1 MSAGPRADEPS
12 AGRPPGIDTLLFD
25 LDGTLVDQFQP
36 FSSLQFTWLVVRRF
50 AGLAPPRA
58 IVRAG
63 HAAVAALQAHGTD
76 RPNFEVRVETFA
88 REAGGAPAEAAR
100 RVVRLA
106 DEDFRAM
113 GWRFRPV
120 PGARATIERAKALG
134 FRVVLATN
142 PTVPLPMTRHRLAWA
157 GLADVE
163 WDLLTHPEACT
174 RTKPDPAY
182 YAELLGKLGTTAD
195 RCLMI
200 GNDPR
205 KDLPAMALGIRTFIL
220 DRPMS
225 RKDRAAL
232 RRTPPDDFGSFADL
246 DRLIDRLAREV

>member
-1 MSAGPRADEPS
+1 MSTATPRGERGA
-12 AGRPPGIDTLLFD
+12 IDTLLWD
-25 LDGTLVDQFQP
+25 LDGTLVDQIKP
-36 FSSLQFTWLVVRRF
+36 GSSLQFTWLVVRRF

-63 HAAVAALQAHGTD
+63 KAAVEALQTHGTD
-76 RPNFEVRVETFA
+76 RPNFEVMVATFA
-88 REAGGAPAEAAR
+88 REAGCDPAEVAR
-100 RVVRLA
+100 RVTRLA

-113 GWRFRPV
+113 GWRFRPI
-120 PGARATIERAKALG
+120 PGARAAVDRARALG
-134 FRVVLATN
+134 FRNVLATN

-157 GLADVE
+157 GLADVA

-182 YAELLGKLGTTAD
+182 YAELLARLGVGPE

-205 KDLPAMALGIRTFIL
+205 KDLPAMDLGIRTFIL
-220 DRPMS
+220 DLPRS
-225 RKDRAAL
+225 RAEKAAL
-232 RRTPPDDFGSFADL
+232 RARRPDDFGTFADL
-246 DRLIDRLAREV
+246 VALLESLKNKLD